1 MINAGKEE
9 NIANLKNSAQN
20 LRSAVGNVAEDAKE
34 DLRVVANNAGK
45 RVRDFIHTAS
55 DEVTHAKDTVT
66 SQIRTNPVQSS
77 MVALG
82 IGFLLG
88 ALFRR

>member
-9 NIANLKNSAQN
+9 NIANLKNSTQN